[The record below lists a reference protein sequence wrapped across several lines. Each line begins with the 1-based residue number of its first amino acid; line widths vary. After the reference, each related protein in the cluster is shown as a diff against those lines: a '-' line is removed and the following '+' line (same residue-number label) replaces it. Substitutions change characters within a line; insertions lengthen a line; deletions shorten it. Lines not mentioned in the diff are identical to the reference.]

1 MKNAKQNLIGI
12 YTRSPLHVGAGTS
25 VDIVDLPVMR
35 ERITNFPVIPATS
48 LKGVLRQ
55 QARDIFGG
63 NDGDPAV
70 NLLFGKQDDEQ
81 TKDANGK
88 KQSYAGAVIVGEG
101 KLLAFP
107 VRSLKGCFAWITCP
121 TALRRFE
128 RDWGISLDLD
138 KLPLKPDHLK
148 PDHCYAGTSVAVSG
162 SNDDCTVVLEEYPL
176 TRTANKH
183 AAQIARKLLKTKIC
197 DDPVWLSD
205 LADRLVIVHDDNF
218 QHLVTSCTEIVA
230 RIEMNPATR
239 TNENLF
245 NQENVPC
252 EALFYSVCTLLDARR
267 PGDSQNPKQSFRDLF
282 GKDRKTLIQIGG
294 DETVGLGLC
303 EVKLTE
309 KGEE

>member
-55 QARDIFGG
+55 QARDIFDG

-88 KQSYAGAVIVGEG
+88 KKAYAGAVIVGEG

-138 KLPLKPDHLK
+138 KLPREPDS
-148 PDHCYAGTSVAVSG
+148 CCAGSSVAVSG

-176 TRTANKH
+176 TGTANGL
-183 AAQIARKLLKTKIC
+183 AAQIAGKLLEAGVC
-197 DDPVWLSD
+197 DDPVWQSD

-239 TNENLF
+239 TNKNLF

-267 PGDSQNPKQSFRDLF
+267 PGDSQNPEQSFRKLF
-282 GKDRKTLIQIGG
+282 GKDRKRLIQIGG